1 MTQKKNSEDLVFLP
15 LGGVGE
21 IGMNFALYG
30 YGPARNRR
38 WIIVDVGVTFPG
50 DDLPGAD
57 LILPNIDFITERVD
71 QLDGIIITHA
81 HEDHYGALMALWPLL
96 RVPVYCTA
104 FTAGMLEAKVQSEP
118 GVKKIPVTVFEAGQ
132 PFKVGPFEI
141 EGVHVTHSIPEP
153 VSLMIRTPLGNC
165 IHTGDW
171 KRDHEPTLGH
181 QTDEAHFRRLGEEG
195 VLALICDSTNA
206 KREGVSPSEED
217 VS

>member
-1 MTQKKNSEDLVFLP
+1 MNKKKNSEDLVFLP

-30 YGPARNRR
+30 YGPARERR

-57 LILPNIDFITERVD
+57 LILPNIDFITERAD

-104 FTAGMLEAKVQSEP
+104 FTSGICAKLS
-118 GVKKIPVTVFEAGQ
+118 GSICAAHPVTITFEVGFSRRNRRISWRDLRTASAVTAQVFTITAS
-132 PFKVGPFEI
+132 PK
-141 EGVHVTHSIPEP
+141 
-153 VSLMIRTPLGNC
+153 
-165 IHTGDW
+165 
-171 KRDHEPTLGH
+171 
-181 QTDEAHFRRLGEEG
+181 
-195 VLALICDSTNA
+195 LACSAKARIASDS
-206 KREGVSPSEED
+206 
-217 VS
+217 